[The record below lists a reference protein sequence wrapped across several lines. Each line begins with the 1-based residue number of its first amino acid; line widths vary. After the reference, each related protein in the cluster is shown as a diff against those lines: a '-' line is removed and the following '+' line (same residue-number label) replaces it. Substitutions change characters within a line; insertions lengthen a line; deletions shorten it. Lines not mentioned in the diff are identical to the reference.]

1 MQLSKREAE
10 FLQQLRQRVAER
22 NISRREDVLSCLQEL
37 QEENTNRWAQRQE
50 LVFQSDNLQRFQAA
64 EEDTQRTDQVAGI
77 FELNQVEHL
86 NGSGQKLSKQQKK
99 EAT

>member
-37 QEENTNRWAQRQE
+37 QEENTNRWA
-50 LVFQSDNLQRFQAA
+50 
-64 EEDTQRTDQVAGI
+64 
-77 FELNQVEHL
+77 
-86 NGSGQKLSKQQKK
+86 
-99 EAT
+99 